1 MTQLITLRPEPIR
14 LGPKKNA
21 PTLEPFEAPVGWWA
35 RNARTYARTVMP
47 VEEFKLN
54 ALERWKVGVVL
65 NIARKRG
72 ADKATCKAL
81 CTHEGGEDALRLLVS
96 DLDTANGDEFARAVA
111 SALAEHE
118 GVTPEDDDGARHFAP
133 AADKTPDE
141 LALEE
146 LRFALEHDR
155 YRDVLSGVARVTTA
169 ERSKQALYEQARLI
183 LAGELP

>member
-14 LGPKKNA
+14 LSPTKNA

-47 VEEFKLN
+47 VEEFTLN
-54 ALERWKVGVVL
+54 ALERWKIGVVL

-81 CTHEGGEDALRLLVS
+81 VACEGGEGALRALVADLDISNGEEFAAKVEGERAKLSDETDAPDAPEESEEDAL
-96 DLDTANGDEFARAVA
+96 A
-111 SALAEHE
+111 
-118 GVTPEDDDGARHFAP
+118 
-133 AADKTPDE
+133 
-141 LALEE
+141 E

-155 YRDVLSGVARVTTA
+155 YRDVLSGVARFTTA
-169 ERSKQALYEQARLI
+169 ERGKQALYEQARLI